1 MHISITQDI
10 HGVIHFNSGTRRG
23 KEWLTFTLSCKKF
36 MVSLSLI
43 EEQGYEES
51 GEHGDSAEHHQS
63 IGGVTVVITAPVI
76 ASVRCTIID
85 RHAKSNIL

>member
-1 MHISITQDI
+1 MISLI
-10 HGVIHFNSGTRRG
+10 
-23 KEWLTFTLSCKKF
+23 
-36 MVSLSLI
+36 LI

-51 GEHGDSAEHHQS
+51 GEHGDGAKHHQFT
-63 IGGVTVVITAPVI
+63 GGVTVVITAPVI